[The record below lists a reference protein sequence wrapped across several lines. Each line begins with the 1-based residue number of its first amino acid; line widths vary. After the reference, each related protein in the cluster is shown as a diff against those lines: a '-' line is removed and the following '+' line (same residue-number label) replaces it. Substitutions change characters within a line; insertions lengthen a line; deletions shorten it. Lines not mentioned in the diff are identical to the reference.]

1 MTPLVMNILFGLI
14 LGTVWG
20 TVCGVARGKAVLAG
34 IGSDMILR
42 NLLGGILGYV
52 VAMLILGTR
61 AAQAFGYIGLCC
73 GIVPMVILENYLR
86 KRLSR

>member
-34 IGSDMILR
+34 VGPDMILR

-52 VAMLILGTR
+52 VAMLILGTQ